1 MDFPNIKLLQQICFE
16 LPITC
21 PQNTLFRNS
30 RMINDLPTQDHSIS
44 SIQVSV
50 AGGLFTKK
58 CRVMDLT
65 PDPLG
70 LNLAFKN
77 HSQCFLCTVKLQKPC
92 SMTAFCKVLLGIP
105 WIKSFSRVACASS
118 LNISLEISWVILF
131 FSNTKLFIIPHP
143 DKAVLSRFP
152 HLYLQTN

>member
-1 MDFPNIKLLQQICFE
+1 MHCSSTADLSASPHLTNMAMHPKYLINGFPNIKLLQQICFE
-16 LPITC
+16 LPIIC

-50 AGGLFTKK
+50 AGGLFRKK
-58 CRVMDLT
+58 CRVTDLT

-70 LNLAFKN
+70 LNLGFKN

-105 WIKSFSRVACASS
+105 
-118 LNISLEISWVILF
+118 
-131 FSNTKLFIIPHP
+131 
-143 DKAVLSRFP
+143 
-152 HLYLQTN
+152 